1 MSIDVPKQLGVQ
13 QIAIRALHISYDDCD
28 VFRYIQQVYIF
39 IIIYYLYYR
48 MK

>member
-39 IIIYYLYYR
+39 LLLSIIYIIG
-48 MK
+48 

>member
-28 VFRYIQQVYIF
+28 VFRYIQQVYYY
-39 IIIYYLYYR
+39 YYLLFIL
-48 MK
+48 